1 MRTIRKII
9 CILCALAMI
18 TVAFSSCLLQE
29 ENGEK
34 IELSKDTLAEYV
46 FVYGSDASAEL
57 KAKVGELSLKFK
69 EKFGVLISSQDDAK
83 KESVNTLA
91 TKETEILIGVT
102 NREESKSFL
111 DGFKNKDY
119 GWKAINKKLVI
130 AGVNDEMTIT
140 AIDAFITNVLSTE
153 PAEGAFYT
161 SKSDYTYTGK
171 YQLDT
176 ITIGGRDI
184 REYSVVYDDDAYAMQ
199 YIAELIR
206 DSIADKCGY
215 YLSVVEAKKATGLK
229 ITVGKTNA
237 ADGTMACELASDGNI
252 TVGGSTSQA
261 IYETATALA
270 RKIGGLS
277 ASALDVS
284 VSGTFSENELTVMTW
299 NVYQGVKEVSAQRAA
314 AYKSVIDELNPDILM
329 IQEMPLNYSDE
340 RFGAALNSNYVK
352 ATVKREDIA
361 LPAYPTQIIYYNKNT
376 VKLLSSHYFYTS
388 ETPDVPSAFS
398 GANVQ
403 STLVYSEFEQISSG
417 NKVLAA
423 SAHLGIESSGMRV
436 KQMGVIDEFFSK
448 YRAENP
454 ETAIVFGGD
463 LNCEPMDKVISSI
476 KKAGYANSSEVADVV
491 NAANTFPS
499 KEHVID
505 YLFVNNGGALVSSYT
520 VKDLGLHTKDY
531 VNGNPSDHNPVVIK
545 ISLTPQLAR

>member
-1 MRTIRKII
+1 
-9 CILCALAMI
+9 MI
-18 TVAFSSCLLQE
+18 TVAFSSCKLQE
-29 ENGEK
+29 ENGER
-34 IELSKDTLAEYV
+34 IEFSKDTLTEYV
-46 FVYGSDASAEL
+46 LVYGNGASAEL

-69 EKFGVLISSQDDAK
+69 EKFGVLISVQDDAK
-83 KESVNTLA
+83 KSSVTTLDIR
-91 TKETEILIGVT
+91 ETEILIGVT
-102 NREESKSFL
+102 NREESQTFL
-111 DGFKNKDY
+111 DGFKDKDY

-140 AIDAFITNVLSTE
+140 AIDEFMSKVLSSE
-153 PAEGAFYT
+153 PAEGAFYS
-161 SKSDYTYTGK
+161 SKSDYTYVGVYK
-171 YQLDT
+171 LDT

-184 REYSVVYDDDAYAMQ
+184 REYSIAYNGDVYAMQ

-206 DSIADKCGY
+206 DAIAEKCGY
-215 YLSVVEAKKATGLK
+215 YLPVVDVKKATGLK

-237 ADGTMACELASDGNI
+237 AEDTMACEVGAYGNV

-261 IYETATALA
+261 VYQTASALCS
-270 RKIGGLS
+270 KIAGLS
-277 ASALDVS
+277 APALDVS
-284 VSGTFSENELTVMTW
+284 VSGSFSKNELTVMTW
-299 NVYQGVKEVSAQRAA
+299 NVYQGVKEVSPQRAA

-340 RFGAALNSNYVK
+340 RFSAALNSNYVK
-352 ATVKREDIA
+352 ATEKRADID

-417 NKVLAA
+417 NKLLAA
-423 SAHLGIESSGMRV
+423 CAHLGIESSDMRV

-463 LNCEPMDKVISSI
+463 LNCESGDKVINSI
-476 KKAGYANSSEVADVV
+476 KKSGFANSSEAGEVV
-491 NAANTFPS
+491 NVANTFPS
-499 KEHVID
+499 KEQVID
-505 YLFVNNGGALVSSYT
+505 YLFVSDGGALVSNYT
-520 VKDLGLHTKDY
+520 VKDLGLHTHDY
-531 VNGNPSDHNPVVIK
+531 VTGNPSDHNPVAIK
-545 ISLTPQLAR
+545 ISLTPQLAK